1 MKEITLDNFYYFFI
15 IEKNKIM
22 NAFIAAVIDKK
33 TILIANDG
41 RLLKKS
47 FLGFIILMTAFQTNA
62 LGEIVRQVLVDAY
75 LQVSVFV
82 GFTLF
87 IFIGMDALTKFNI
100 TYILEKTKKVHVIM
114 ASLSGAIPGCG
125 GAIVVVTQYIQG
137 RISFGSLVAVLTA
150 TMGDAAF
157 LLLATEPKTGFLIFT
172 LGALV
177 GALSGYLVDLL
188 HGESYLQG
196 DSKIKVEFQK
206 LKKTFVSRFNIFWS
220 LIFLP
225 GFVIGLFVASQ
236 VDVDKILNI
245 PKDYSLVSFLGLSGA
260 ILSIFMWSLNP
271 LSDFQCST
279 DRTRNL
285 LPRVVDT
292 TNFVTTWV
300 ICGFL
305 VFELFMYF
313 TSIDLEIFF
322 NIWLPFV
329 PLVAILFGFL
339 PGCGPQ
345 IIVTTF
351 YLNGYI
357 PLSAEIGNA
366 ISNDGDALFPA
377 IALAPKAAIIAT
389 LYSAV
394 PAIIFAYG
402 FMLFFE

>member
-1 MKEITLDNFYYFFI
+1 
-15 IEKNKIM
+15 M
-22 NAFIAAVIDKK
+22 NAFITAVINKK
-33 TILIANDG
+33 TILTANDG

-47 FLGFIILMTAFQTNA
+47 FLGFAILLAAFQANNF
-62 LGEIVRQVLVDAY
+62 GDVVRQSLVDAY

-87 IFIGMDALTKFNI
+87 VFIGMDVLTKFKI
-100 TYILEKTKKVHVIM
+100 PYILNRTKKYHVLM
-114 ASLSGAIPGCG
+114 ASLLGAIPGCG

-137 RISFGSLVAVLTA
+137 RISFGALVAVLTA

-157 LLLATEPKTGFLIFT
+157 LLLAREPKTGILIFT
-172 LGALV
+172 LGVFV
-177 GALSGYLVDLL
+177 GTISGYLVDQI
-188 HGESYLQG
+188 HGTSYLQG
-196 DSKIKVEFQK
+196 NSKIKVEFEK
-206 LKKTFVSRFNIFWS
+206 LKKTFVSNFNIFWTV
-220 LIFLP
+220 IFLP
-225 GFVIGLFVASQ
+225 GFIIGIFIAFQQDLDQ
-236 VDVDKILNI
+236 ILNI
-245 PKDYSLVSFLGLSGA
+245 PKGFSLVASLGLAGA

-285 LPRVVDT
+285 LSRVVDT

-305 VFELFMYF
+305 FFELFMYF
-313 TSIDLEIFF
+313 TSFDLKNIFD
-322 NIWLPFV
+322 IWLPFI
-329 PLVAILFGFL
+329 PLIAILFGFL

-345 IIVTTF
+345 IVVTTF
-351 YLNGYI
+351 YLNGFI

-389 LYSAV
+389 LYSAI
-394 PAIIFAYG
+394 PAFIFAYG
-402 FMLFFE
+402 FMFIFE

>member
-1 MKEITLDNFYYFFI
+1 
-15 IEKNKIM
+15 M
-22 NAFIAAVIDKK
+22 NAFIAAVIEKK
-33 TILIANDG
+33 TILTANEG

-47 FLGFIILMTAFQTNA
+47 FLGFAILIMAFQVNDF
-62 LGEIVRQVLVDAY
+62 GDVVRQALIDAY

-87 IFIGMDALTKFNI
+87 VFIGMDTLTRFNI
-100 TYILEKTKKVHVIM
+100 PYVLDKTKKFHVIM
-114 ASLSGAIPGCG
+114 ASLLGALPGCG

-157 LLLATEPKTGFLIFT
+157 LLLAAEPFTGLFIFA
-172 LGALV
+172 LGASV
-177 GALSGYLVDLL
+177 GALTGYIVDKI

-196 DSKIKVEFQK
+196 NSKLKVEFEK
-206 LKKTFVSRFNIFWS
+206 LKKTFISKFNIFWT

-225 GFVIGLFVASQ
+225 GFIIGLFVAFQ
-236 VDVDKILNI
+236 QDLDQILKI
-245 PKDYSLVSFLGLSGA
+245 PEGFSLVASLGLAGA

-279 DRTRNL
+279 DRKRNL
-285 LPRVVDT
+285 LSRVVDT

-305 VFELFMYF
+305 VFEIFMF
-313 TSIDLEIFF
+313 ITSYDLKTFF
-322 NIWLPFV
+322 DIWLPFV
-329 PLVAILFGFL
+329 PLMAILFGFL

-345 IIVTTF
+345 IVVTTF
-351 YLNGYI
+351 YLNGFI

-377 IALAPKAAIIAT
+377 IALAPKAAVIAT

-394 PAIIFAYG
+394 PAIIFAYSYM
-402 FMLFFE
+402 FLFE

>member
-1 MKEITLDNFYYFFI
+1 
-15 IEKNKIM
+15 M
-22 NAFIAAVIDKK
+22 NAFIAAVIEKK
-33 TILIANDG
+33 TILTANDG

-47 FLGFIILMTAFQTNA
+47 FLGFLILMTAFQTNA
-62 LGEIVRQVLVDAY
+62 LGEVVRQVLIDAY

-87 IFIGMDALTKFNI
+87 VFIGLDALTKFNI
-100 TYILEKTKKVHVIM
+100 AYILEKTKKIHVVM
-114 ASLSGAIPGCG
+114 ASLLGAIPGCG

-137 RISFGSLVAVLTA
+137 RISFGSFVAVLTA

-157 LLLATEPKTGFLIFT
+157 LLLAAEPKTGLFIFSLAVLIGILT
-172 LGALV
+172 
-177 GALSGYLVDLL
+177 GYVVDFF
-188 HGESYLQG
+188 HGQSYLQG
-196 DSKIKVEFQK
+196 DSKIKIEFQK
-206 LKKTFVSRFNIFWS
+206 LKKTFVSRFNVFWS

-225 GFVIGLFVASQ
+225 GFLIGLLVASQ
-236 VDVDKILNI
+236 VDVDKFFNI
-245 PKDYSLVSFLGLSGA
+245 PQDYSLVSFLGLSGA

-285 LPRVVDT
+285 LPRVIDT

-313 TSIDLEIFF
+313 TSFDLKIFF
-322 NIWLPFV
+322 DVWLPLV
-329 PLVAILFGFL
+329 PLIAIFFGLL

-389 LYSAV
+389 LYSAI
-394 PAIIFAYG
+394 PAIIFAYS
-402 FMLFFE
+402 FMFFFE

>member
-1 MKEITLDNFYYFFI
+1 
-15 IEKNKIM
+15 M
-22 NAFIAAVIDKK
+22 NAFISAVLEKK
-33 TILIANDG
+33 TILVANEA

-47 FLGFIILMTAFQTNA
+47 FLGFAILAMAFQTNNF
-62 LGEIVRQVLVDAY
+62 GDVVRSTLVDAY

-100 TYILEKTKKVHVIM
+100 AFILDKTKKFHVIM
-114 ASLSGAIPGCG
+114 ASLLGALPGCG

-157 LLLATEPKTGFLIFT
+157 LLLAAEPLTGFFIFG
-172 LGALV
+172 LGAFV
-177 GALSGYLVDLL
+177 GSISGYIVDKI
-188 HGESYLQG
+188 HGEEYLQG
-196 DSKIKVEFQK
+196 NSKLRVEFEK
-206 LKKTFVSRFNIFWS
+206 IVKTFVSKFNIFWT
-220 LIFLP
+220 LVFLP
-225 GFVIGLFVASQ
+225 GFIVGLFVAFQ
-236 VDVDKILNI
+236 QDVDQILDL
-245 PKDYSLVSFLGLSGA
+245 PEGLSITHTIGTVGA
-260 ILSIFMWSLNP
+260 ILCVFMWSLNP

-279 DRTRNL
+279 DRSRNL
-285 LPRVVDT
+285 LSRVVDT

-305 VFELFMYF
+305 TYEIFIYF
-313 TSIDLEIFF
+313 TEYDLKTFF
-322 NIWLPFV
+322 QIWLPFV
-329 PLVAILFGFL
+329 PLIAILFGLL

-345 IIVTTF
+345 ILVTTS
-351 YLNGYI
+351 YLNGFI

-389 LYSAV
+389 LYSTI

-402 FMLFFE
+402 YMFLFE

>member
-1 MKEITLDNFYYFFI
+1 
-15 IEKNKIM
+15 M
-22 NAFIAAVIDKK
+22 NAFIAAVLEKK
-33 TILIANDG
+33 TILVANEA

-47 FLGFIILMTAFQTNA
+47 FLGIAILAMAFQTNNF
-62 LGEIVRQVLVDAY
+62 GEMVRSTLVDAY

-87 IFIGMDALTKFNI
+87 IFIGMDALTRFNI
-100 TYILEKTKKVHVIM
+100 LYILDKTKKYHVVM
-114 ASLSGAIPGCG
+114 ASLLGALPGCG

-157 LLLATEPKTGFLIFT
+157 LLLASEPITGLFIFG

-177 GALSGYLVDLL
+177 GIISGYIVDKI
-188 HGESYLQG
+188 HGVNYLQG
-196 DSKIKVEFQK
+196 DSKIKVEFEK
-206 LKKTFVSRFNIFWS
+206 IAKTFVSKFNIFWT

-225 GFVIGLFVASQ
+225 GFIIGLFVAFQ
-236 VDVDKILNI
+236 INVDNFFKLSEGL
-245 PKDYSLVSFLGLSGA
+245 SLVTTIGAAGA

-279 DRTRNL
+279 DRTRGL
-285 LPRVVDT
+285 LSRVVDT

-300 ICGFL
+300 ICAFL
-305 VFELFMYF
+305 IF
-313 TSIDLEIFF
+313 EIFMF
-322 NIWLPFV
+322 FTEYNLKLLFEIWLPLV

-345 IIVTTF
+345 ILVTTF
-351 YLNGYI
+351 YLNGFI

-377 IALAPKAAIIAT
+377 IALTPKAAIIAT
-389 LYSAV
+389 LYSAA
-394 PAIIFAYG
+394 PAVLFAYG
-402 FMLFFE
+402 FMFLFE

>member
-1 MKEITLDNFYYFFI
+1 
-15 IEKNKIM
+15 M
-22 NAFIAAVIDKK
+22 NAFIAAVIEKK
-33 TILIANDG
+33 TILIANEG

-47 FLGFIILMTAFQTNA
+47 FLGFAILIMAFQTNA
-62 LGEIVRQVLVDAY
+62 FGDVVRQALVDAY

-100 TYILEKTKKVHVIM
+100 AYVLDKTKKIHVIM
-114 ASLSGAIPGCG
+114 ASLLGALPGCG

-137 RISFGSLVAVLTA
+137 RISFGSFVAVLTA

-157 LLLATEPKTGFLIFT
+157 LLLAAEPKTGLFIFA
-172 LGALV
+172 LGATV
-177 GALSGYLVDLL
+177 GSITGYIVDKI
-188 HGESYLQG
+188 HGASYLQG
-196 DSKIKVEFQK
+196 DSKIKVEFEK
-206 LKKTFVSRFNIFWS
+206 LQKTFVSNFNIFWT

-225 GFVIGLFVASQ
+225 GFFVGLFVAFQ
-236 VDVDKILNI
+236 HDLDQILNI
-245 PKDYSLVSFLGLSGA
+245 PEGFSLVASLGLAGA
-260 ILSIFMWSLNP
+260 MISIFMWSLNP

-285 LPRVVDT
+285 LSRVVDT

-300 ICGFL
+300 ICSFL
-305 VFELFMYF
+305 VFEIFIYI
-313 TSIDLEIFF
+313 TSYDLKIFF
-322 NIWLPFV
+322 DIWTPFI

-345 IIVTTF
+345 IVVTTF
-351 YLNGYI
+351 YLNGFI

-389 LYSAV
+389 LYSAI
-394 PAIIFAYG
+394 PAFIFAYG
-402 FMLFFE
+402 FMFLFE